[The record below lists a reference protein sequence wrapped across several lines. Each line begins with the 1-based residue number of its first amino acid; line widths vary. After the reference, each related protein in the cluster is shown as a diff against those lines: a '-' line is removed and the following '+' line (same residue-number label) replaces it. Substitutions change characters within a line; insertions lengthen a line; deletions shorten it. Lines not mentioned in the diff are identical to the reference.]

1 MKPKSIAVDLWDFL
15 ILFYFMKIFITNKKH
30 FEDSFDDSSRFEN
43 SNREPLTSS
52 QIHKNL
58 FKKISN
64 QITIENSIPLCVLT
78 EYDNGEGMA
87 IFDFITKKGEV
98 LYYQYSTTVS

>member
-1 MKPKSIAVDLWDFL
+1 MR
-15 ILFYFMKIFITNKKH
+15 IFITNKKE
-30 FEDSFDDSSRFEN
+30 FEESFDEQERFEN
-43 SNREPLTSS
+43 TKREPLTSS

-58 FKKISN
+58 FKIISN
-64 QITIENSIPLCVLT
+64 QVTIENSIPLCVLT
-78 EYDNGEGMA
+78 EYDKGEGMA

>member
-1 MKPKSIAVDLWDFL
+1 MR
-15 ILFYFMKIFITNKKH
+15 IFITTKKE
-30 FEDSFDDSSRFEN
+30 FEESFDEQERFEN
-43 SNREPLTSS
+43 TKREPLTSS

-58 FKKISN
+58 FKIISN
-64 QITIENSIPLCVLT
+64 QVTIENSIPLCVLT

>member
-1 MKPKSIAVDLWDFL
+1 MR
-15 ILFYFMKIFITNKKH
+15 IFITNKKE
-30 FEDSFDDSSRFEN
+30 FEEFFDEQERFEN
-43 SNREPLTSS
+43 TKREPLTSS

-58 FKKISN
+58 FKIISN
-64 QITIENSIPLCVLT
+64 QVTIENSIPLCVLT

>member
-1 MKPKSIAVDLWDFL
+1 MR
-15 ILFYFMKIFITNKKH
+15 IFITNKKE
-30 FEDSFDDSSRFEN
+30 FEESFDEQERFEN
-43 SNREPLTSS
+43 TKREPLTSS

-58 FKKISN
+58 FKIISN
-64 QITIENSIPLCVLT
+64 QVTIENSIPLCVLT
-78 EYDNGEGMA
+78 EYDNGEGVA

>member
-1 MKPKSIAVDLWDFL
+1 MR
-15 ILFYFMKIFITNKKH
+15 IFITNKKE
-30 FEDSFDDSSRFEN
+30 FEESFDEQERFEN
-43 SNREPLTSS
+43 TKREPLTSS

-58 FKKISN
+58 FKIISN
-64 QITIENSIPLCVLT
+64 QVTIENSIPLCVLT

-87 IFDFITKKGEV
+87 VFDFITKKGEV

>member
-1 MKPKSIAVDLWDFL
+1 MR
-15 ILFYFMKIFITNKKH
+15 IFITNKKE
-30 FEDSFDDSSRFEN
+30 FEESFDEQERFEN
-43 SNREPLTSS
+43 TKRVPLTSS

-58 FKKISN
+58 FKIISN
-64 QITIENSIPLCVLT
+64 QVTIEDSIPLCVLT

>member
-1 MKPKSIAVDLWDFL
+1 MR
-15 ILFYFMKIFITNKKH
+15 IFITNKKE
-30 FEDSFDDSSRFEN
+30 FEESFDEQERFE
-43 SNREPLTSS
+43 STKREPLTSS

-58 FKKISN
+58 FKIISN
-64 QITIENSIPLCVLT
+64 QVTIENSIPLCVLT

>member
-1 MKPKSIAVDLWDFL
+1 MR
-15 ILFYFMKIFITNKKH
+15 IFITNKKE
-30 FEDSFDDSSRFEN
+30 FEESFDEQERFEN
-43 SNREPLTSS
+43 TKREPLTSS

-58 FKKISN
+58 FKIISN
-64 QITIENSIPLCVLT
+64 QVTIENSIPLCVLT

-98 LYYQYSTTVS
+98 LYYQYLTTVS

>member
-1 MKPKSIAVDLWDFL
+1 
-15 ILFYFMKIFITNKKH
+15 MKIFITNKKD
-30 FEDSFDDSSRFEN
+30 FEDSFDEPSRFEN

-64 QITIENSIPLCVLT
+64 KITIEHSIPLCVLT
-78 EYDNGEGMA
+78 EYDNGEGLA
-87 IFDFITKKGEV
+87 IFDFVTKKGDI
-98 LYYQYSTTVS
+98 YYYEYSTTVS

>member
-1 MKPKSIAVDLWDFL
+1 MR
-15 ILFYFMKIFITNKKH
+15 IFITNKKE
-30 FEDSFDDSSRFEN
+30 FEESFDEQERFEN
-43 SNREPLTSS
+43 TKREPLTSS

-58 FKKISN
+58 FKIISN
-64 QITIENSIPLCVLT
+64 QVNIENSIPLCVLT

>member
-1 MKPKSIAVDLWDFL
+1 MR
-15 ILFYFMKIFITNKKH
+15 IFITNKKE
-30 FEDSFDDSSRFEN
+30 FEESFDEQERFEN
-43 SNREPLTSS
+43 TKREPLTSS

-64 QITIENSIPLCVLT
+64 QVTIENSIPLCVLT

-87 IFDFITKKGEV
+87 IFVFITKKGEV
-98 LYYQYSTTVS
+98 LYYQYSSTVS

>member
-1 MKPKSIAVDLWDFL
+1 MR
-15 ILFYFMKIFITNKKH
+15 IFITNKKE
-30 FEDSFDDSSRFEN
+30 FEEFFDEQERFEN
-43 SNREPLTSS
+43 TKREPLTSS

-58 FKKISN
+58 FKIISN
-64 QITIENSIPLCVLT
+64 QVTIEDSIPLCVLT

>member
-1 MKPKSIAVDLWDFL
+1 MR
-15 ILFYFMKIFITNKKH
+15 IFITNKKE
-30 FEDSFDDSSRFEN
+30 FEESFDEQERFEN
-43 SNREPLTSS
+43 TTREPLTSS

-58 FKKISN
+58 FKIISN
-64 QITIENSIPLCVLT
+64 QVTIEDSIPLCVLT

>member
-1 MKPKSIAVDLWDFL
+1 MR
-15 ILFYFMKIFITNKKH
+15 IFITNKKE
-30 FEDSFDDSSRFEN
+30 FEESFDEQERFEN
-43 SNREPLTSS
+43 TKREPLTSS

-58 FKKISN
+58 FKIISN
-64 QITIENSIPLCVLT
+64 QVTIKNSIPLCVLT

>member
-1 MKPKSIAVDLWDFL
+1 MR
-15 ILFYFMKIFITNKKH
+15 IFITNKKE
-30 FEDSFDDSSRFEN
+30 FEEYFDEQERFEN
-43 SNREPLTSS
+43 TKREPLTSS

-64 QITIENSIPLCVLT
+64 QVTIENSIPLCVLT

>member
-1 MKPKSIAVDLWDFL
+1 MR
-15 ILFYFMKIFITNKKH
+15 IFITNKKE
-30 FEDSFDDSSRFEN
+30 FEEFFDEQERFEN
-43 SNREPLTSS
+43 TKREPLTSS

-58 FKKISN
+58 FKIISN
-64 QITIENSIPLCVLT
+64 QVTIENSIPLCVLT

-87 IFDFITKKGEV
+87 VFDFITKKGEV

>member
-1 MKPKSIAVDLWDFL
+1 MR
-15 ILFYFMKIFITNKKH
+15 IFITNKKE
-30 FEDSFDDSSRFEN
+30 FEEFFDEQERFEN
-43 SNREPLTSS
+43 TKREPLTSS

-58 FKKISN
+58 FKIISN
-64 QITIENSIPLCVLT
+64 QVTIEDSIPLCVLT
-78 EYDNGEGMA
+78 EYDNGEGVA

>member
-1 MKPKSIAVDLWDFL
+1 MR
-15 ILFYFMKIFITNKKH
+15 IFITNKKE
-30 FEDSFDDSSRFEN
+30 FEESFDEQERFEN
-43 SNREPLTSS
+43 TKREPLTSS
-52 QIHKNL
+52 KIHKNL
-58 FKKISN
+58 FKIISN
-64 QITIENSIPLCVLT
+64 QVTIEDSIPLCVLT

>member
-1 MKPKSIAVDLWDFL
+1 MR
-15 ILFYFMKIFITNKKH
+15 IFITNKKE
-30 FEDSFDDSSRFEN
+30 FEESFDEQEMFEN
-43 SNREPLTSS
+43 TKREPLTSS

-58 FKKISN
+58 FKIISN
-64 QITIENSIPLCVLT
+64 QVTIENSIPLCVLT

>member
-1 MKPKSIAVDLWDFL
+1 MR
-15 ILFYFMKIFITNKKH
+15 IFITNKKE
-30 FEDSFDDSSRFEN
+30 FEESFNEQERFEN
-43 SNREPLTSS
+43 TKREPLTSS

-58 FKKISN
+58 FKIISN
-64 QITIENSIPLCVLT
+64 QVTIEDSIPLCVLT

>member
-1 MKPKSIAVDLWDFL
+1 MR
-15 ILFYFMKIFITNKKH
+15 IFITNKKE
-30 FEDSFDDSSRFEN
+30 FEEFFDEQERFEN
-43 SNREPLTSS
+43 TKREPLTSS

-58 FKKISN
+58 FKIISN
-64 QITIENSIPLCVLT
+64 QVTIEDSIPLCVLT

-98 LYYQYSTTVS
+98 LYYKYSTTVS